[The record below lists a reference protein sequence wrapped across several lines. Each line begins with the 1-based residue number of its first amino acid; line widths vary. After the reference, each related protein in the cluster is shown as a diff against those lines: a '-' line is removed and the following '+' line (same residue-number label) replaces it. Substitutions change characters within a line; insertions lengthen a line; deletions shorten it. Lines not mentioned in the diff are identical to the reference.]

1 MGAVFPYLRELNFCS
16 MCLRVALAM
25 LLGGFLGLDRE
36 MHGRPAGFRT
46 YMLVSM
52 AAACTTILSQYLNLM
67 LDTFWKDAFDIVGGR
82 TDLVRL
88 GAQVVAGIGFLGTGT
103 ILVTQRREVT
113 GLTTACCLWAAGCM
127 GLAIGAG
134 FYECVLIGFV
144 LVACSMLLLPL
155 LEKRLL
161 QRSRNMNLFVVLD
174 GVEDLSGVVEY
185 VKSDSIL
192 IYDVEMGKEEKG
204 GVGYVTGLLSLHMP
218 EHRNHTEVLAKLGTL
233 KGVAAIEEV

>member
-1 MGAVFPYLRELNFCS
+1 MDAVLPYLRELNLCS
-16 MCLRVALAM
+16 MCLRVVLAM

-52 AAACTTILSQYLNLM
+52 AAACTAILSQYLDLM
-67 LDTFWKDAFDIVGGR
+67 LDTFWQDAFDIVGRR

-88 GAQVVAGIGFLGTGT
+88 GARVVSGIGFLGTGT

-144 LVACSMLLLPL
+144 LVAGSMLLLPL

-161 QRSRNMNLFVVLD
+161 QRSLNMNLYVVLD

-185 VKSDSIL
+185 LKSDRIL
-192 IYDVEMGKEEKG
+192 IYDVEMGKEEKA
-204 GVGYVTGLLSLHMP
+204 GVSYVTGLLSLHMP
-218 EHRNHTEVLAKLGTL
+218 EHRKHTEVLAKLGTL